1 MDFFNNQKFE
11 TIEMEINNGWLYV
24 NLNRPK
30 SKNALSNKMITE
42 LINLM
47 GLASAQKLLRGI
59 LLSGNGGSFCSGADL
74 KEFKSFFSNGKPDR
88 NEVIYS
94 SLNVA
99 KLLQTFYHFPKYVI
113 ACINGPAYAGGF
125 GLACCS
131 DFIFAT
137 KNSKF
142 GITEIKIGLTPAQ
155 IAPFVINRL
164 GKKNARNLML
174 SGDVIDTNKA
184 LQIGLLDQVFNH
196 EEEMFDYTKQFSNKL
211 KSCAP
216 HGVAVTKSIISD
228 LESSLNFS
236 ELAAEKF
243 AQCML
248 GEETPEGLQ
257 AFIEKRKPLWNL

>member
-1 MDFFNNQKFE
+1 MEFLNNQRFE
-11 TIEMEINNGWLYV
+11 TIELEVNNDWLHV
-24 NLNRPK
+24 KLNRPK
-30 SKNALSNKMITE
+30 SKNALSSIMIAE
-42 LINLM
+42 LINLIS
-47 GLASAQKLLRGI
+47 LAKSQKLLRGI
-59 LLSGNGGSFCSGADL
+59 ILSGNGDSFCSGADL
-74 KEFKSFFSNGKPDR
+74 KEFKSFFSNGKPNR
-88 NEVIYS
+88 KEVINS

-113 ACINGPAYAGGF
+113 NCIDGPAYAGGF

-174 SGDVIDTNKA
+174 SGDVFDTNKA
-184 LQIGLLDQVFNH
+184 LQIGLLDQVFNNK
-196 EEEMFDYTKQFSNKL
+196 EEMFAHAKKFSDKL

-216 HGVAVTKSIISD
+216 NGVAITKSIISN
-228 LESSLNFS
+228 LENSLNFS

-243 AQCML
+243 AECMS

-257 AFIEKRKPLWNL
+257 AFIEKRKPRWNL